1 MIGAMSGQRFV
12 AVAAVLVALTA
23 CSSSR
28 SGSGSGG
35 KGPST
40 TSGPPGSAAGGF
52 TTSGTTGGPTSESSS
67 AKAPTSPA
75 ASPVQPAPSQ
85 PVRTATVH
93 AGTATYVIKVWA
105 ETTDT
110 DCPGH
115 AYGAPV
121 ITYLQAHPCSGVTR
135 LLATTTV
142 KGKAVGFAQSTIG
155 FIGTAPQVYTTAGN
169 FRTLVTQDGTGNI
182 NDLLREGRRLP
193 SGPTSVPSPDAFSA
207 VGQDAGVSI
216 VDAWYLDEPTPDNDP
231 ALVKMAHD
239 IFLQF

>member
-40 TSGPPGSAAGGF
+40 TSSPPGSAAGGF

-75 ASPVQPAPSQ
+75 VQPAPSQ

-93 AGTATYVIKVWA
+93 ADTATYVIKVWA

-121 ITYLQAHPCSGVTR
+121 ITYLQAHPCSSVTR

-155 FIGTAPQVYTTAGN
+155 FSGTAPQVYTTAGN

-207 VGQDAGVSI
+207 VGQDAGVTI